1 MLKLKQYLK
10 TKLKEKLYHIMR
22 EEKHAT
28 KTDID
33 AKTET
38 VPDNQFQKQIVAYIQ
53 REVVNKT
60 ENEVVP
66 SVKK

>member
-1 MLKLKQYLK
+1 
-10 TKLKEKLYHIMR
+10 MR

-53 REVVNKT
+53 REVVNKS